1 MNRASVLVWAIAIA
15 GISGFPSLSD
25 AQETGQKAPVT
36 RELIYCA
43 DLMTPEEREA
53 YRARMRAARSAAEQ
67 EELRAA
73 HQRDMQ
79 ARARERGID
88 PAQCIPQGPQQGRG
102 GSS

>member
-1 MNRASVLVWAIAIA
+1 MNRASVLVCAIAIA
-15 GISGFPSLSD
+15 GISGFSSVAA
-25 AQETGQKAPVT
+25 AQEKGEKAPVT

-43 DLMTPEEREA
+43 NLMTPEEREA

-67 EELRAA
+67 AELRAA

-88 PAQCIPQGPQQGRG
+88 PAQCVPQEPSQWRG
-102 GSS
+102 GPS